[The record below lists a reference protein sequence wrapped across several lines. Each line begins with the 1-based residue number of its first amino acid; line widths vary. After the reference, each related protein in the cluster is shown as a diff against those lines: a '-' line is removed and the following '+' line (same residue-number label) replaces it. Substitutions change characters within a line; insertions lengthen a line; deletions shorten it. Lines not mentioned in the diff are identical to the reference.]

1 MNRALLIVAHGSRRK
16 ESNIEVIQLAARIRR
31 KNQSFSDVNAA
42 FLELAKPSIS
52 DAILNCVSN
61 NVKEV
66 VVFPYFLASGRHV
79 FKDIPEIISSEK
91 VKYPEINIKLLKYF
105 GSHIELPDILSSMC
119 ENNI

>member
-31 KNQSFSDVNAA
+31 KNRSFSDVNAA

-52 DAILNCVSN
+52 DAILDCVSN

-79 FKDIPEIISSEK
+79 FKDIPD
-91 VKYPEINIKLLKYF
+91 NFL
-105 GSHIELPDILSSMC
+105 
-119 ENNI
+119 